1 MGPEHAMPP
10 AEVEPAKTKAKAP
23 SQAKAPKATTQA
35 QPPSAV
41 PVRSSERTLRSQG
54 RRREEETAEAAN
66 DDDDEPEA
74 EADVNVAEDEAV
86 TSSGRPLRSRRRRAA
101 EKADG
106 ENEAPVAAAADDDDA
121 EKPPETEAD
130 VNVADAEDEEDPEN
144 RDAQQHEFITEDT
157 ANTRP
162 AEFEY
167 DDYNQEVIVVLE
179 NATLNDM
186 ETGEENASM
195 CRRRSCTHPSIRSI
209 VSATEPPSTSSEL
222 PSAATPRA

>member
-1 MGPEHAMPP
+1 M
-10 AEVEPAKTKAKAP
+10 T
-23 SQAKAPKATTQA
+23 
-35 QPPSAV
+35 
-41 PVRSSERTLRSQG
+41 SSRRTLRSHVAAAPV
-54 RRREEETAEAAN
+54 REEADGEEADAEADGEEEEAPDAGVADDDAAADDETA
-66 DDDDEPEA
+66 PEA
-74 EADVNVAEDEAV
+74 EAAVND
-86 TSSGRPLRSRRRRAA
+86 
-101 EKADG
+101 
-106 ENEAPVAAAADDDDA
+106 
-121 EKPPETEAD
+121 
-130 VNVADAEDEEDPEN
+130 ADAEDEEDPEN
-144 RDAQQHEFITEDT
+144 RDAQQHEFITADT